1 LLTDAIPPTRG
12 PNVEESGK
20 MRTVLDVP
28 VWAASIAEQ
37 ERDVQRSFAAVTGA
51 ARSQDLGGWS
61 RQILIE

>member
-1 LLTDAIPPTRG
+1 
-12 PNVEESGK
+12 